1 MRPARPDPDLL
12 PLHPVFSDAV
22 RPRPT
27 CFFQAATGR
36 VGLGRAS
43 AQNQAS
49 ETLDAHRDVALMPRG
64 ADVYSS
70 RRNSSRREKRS
81 SRETPGQNRLST
93 PRTTVLVAT
102 GEESGVPATSGL
114 GARKS
119 TLRGFKTPGP
129 LEDESFLGRN

>member
-12 PLHPVFSDAV
+12 PLHPVSRTRFGLDRLVSSK
-22 RPRPT
+22 RPP
-27 CFFQAATGR
+27 AAWDSVALLR
-36 VGLGRAS
+36 RIR
-43 AQNQAS
+43 AS